1 MQRTSIVVIVVHI
14 HNFICFVAGTRL
26 AQVVIVDIRC
36 LLARCDIEAGQGYLL
51 GVEQVA
57 VIFCKLRTH

>member
-1 MQRTSIVVIVVHI
+1 MQRTGIVVIVVHI
-14 HNFICFVAGTRL
+14 HQFICFVAAGTGL
-26 AQVVIVDIRC
+26 AQVVVDIGC

-57 VIFCKLRTH
+57 VIFGKLRTH